1 VAEYDCANTPK
12 HDYMETNIDAAH
24 EILSDF
30 LKAWDDKQ
38 LRTLKLEDYV
48 AIGRKDT
55 FVQYVETKTKP
66 LGSIGGMDSS
76 KFGIWERE
84 NPIEKPARYTNVGKY
99 SWPRRLPFSNEQET
113 FAAIKAELLFV
124 IAAAREGNFS
134 AIDRAG
140 ILVDLF
146 KWKVAYL
153 YSNERL
159 IPVFSRDVL
168 AGIAR
173 GLGLTGNLK
182 KLPVSVIQ
190 QAMMAGK
197 PFGMNIYQYASHL
210 LDIYPPARKKKGNQ
224 DDAGIGGRRNTR
236 KASTGKNT
244 LSITRKG
251 IAPTIVTQEH
261 NRLQE
266 ILRARLVAEY
276 GEDVVLME
284 HNYVDL
290 KVIKPSGNVL
300 YEVKSSAYASDCV
313 EEALGQLLRYAFHH
327 GQGEEDAVEL
337 VVAGRYP
344 PNGSDA
350 EYIAFVTRQLQI
362 H

>member
-1 VAEYDCANTPK
+1 
-12 HDYMETNIDAAH
+12 METNIDAAH

-30 LKAWDDKQ
+30 LKVWDDKQ

-48 AIGRKDT
+48 AVGRKDT

-84 NPIEKPARYTNVGKY
+84 NPTEKPARYTNVGKY
-99 SWPRRLPFSNEQET
+99 SWPRRLPFTNAQET

-134 AIDRAG
+134 AIDRPG
-140 ILVDLF
+140 ILVDFF

-173 GLGLTGNLK
+173 GHGLTGNLK

-197 PFGMNIYQYASHL
+197 PFDMNIYQYADHL

-224 DDAGIGGRRNTR
+224 DDTGSGGRRNTR

-244 LSITRKG
+244 SSFTRKG

-313 EEALGQLLRYAFHH
+313 EEALGQVLRYAFHH

-337 VVAGRYP
+337 VVAGRYS

-350 EYIAFVTRQLQI
+350 EYIAFVTSQLQI
-362 H
+362 HFSYIAIEKV